1 MYKHISDNNL
11 LSPNQSGFRTGDSC
25 INQLLSITYDIF
37 HCFDEGMETR
47 AIFLDISKAFD
58 KVWHKGLIYKLR
70 QYGFTGNL
78 LALLTDFLSNRKQ
91 RVVLNGQ
98 HSSWADIK
106 AGVPQGSILGPLLFL
121 VYINDLTENLHSN
134 PKLFADDT
142 SLFSIVADE
151 ALSNSYLNDDL
162 KKINDWAYKW
172 KMSFNPD
179 STKPA
184 HEVVFSRKKN
194 IHYPPILFNNLPVKR
209 VQFHRHLG
217 LTLDSQLNFNEHI
230 SSTLSIVNKLTA
242 VFRKLQTLL
251 PRRSLLTIY
260 KAFIRPHVDYSD
272 VMCDK
277 IFNESY
283 DKKLESD
290 QYNAALATTWAI
302 RGTNTEKLCQ
312 ELALESLRNRRK
324 LTRLNLFYKIYKDQ
338 SPL

>member
-1 MYKHISDNNL
+1 MYKHINDNNL

-37 HCFDEGMETR
+37 HCFDKGMETR

-70 QYGFTGNL
+70 QYGFSGNL

-242 VFRKLQTLL
+242 VLRKLQTVL
-251 PRRSLLTIY
+251 PRHSLLTIY
-260 KAFIRPHVDYSD
+260 KAFIRPHLDYCD
-272 VMCDK
+272 VIYDK
-277 IFNESY
+277 IFNESWH
-283 DKKLESD
+283 KKLES
-290 QYNAALATTWAI
+290 A
-302 RGTNTEKLCQ
+302 
-312 ELALESLRNRRK
+312 
-324 LTRLNLFYKIYKDQ
+324 
-338 SPL
+338 